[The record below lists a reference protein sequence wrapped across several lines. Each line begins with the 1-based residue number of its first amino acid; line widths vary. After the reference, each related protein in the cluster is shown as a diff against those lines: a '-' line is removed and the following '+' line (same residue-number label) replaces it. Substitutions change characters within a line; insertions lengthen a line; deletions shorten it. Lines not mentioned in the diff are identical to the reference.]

1 MTTNIQLSFALGTHL
16 DMMVTYEM
24 AARIWETYLDD
35 DVTVNLYVGTT
46 DSLPTNVAGG
56 ALPGFSAY
64 QDYSTVYNSLVSD
77 ATSSDDF
84 TARDNTL
91 DSNTYHKVRVESDE
105 GESIYEIE
113 NTQLKLARANAKS
126 IGMVGGAQTKLDGFI
141 LMNDL
146 SAHSTV
152 VWDHDAVDD
161 SVSSSQLDAL
171 SVALHEIGH
180 TLGYVSGLDAPGL
193 LIATEN
199 FQSAEVEETS
209 SSYYQDLVNNL
220 HHITPL
226 DLFRRS
232 LDTAGT
238 RTTEFTIGNHPYFSI
253 NGSTN
258 LGDFSEG
265 LATSLGGD
273 GYQASH
279 WKNSSNPLGIMDPT
293 ISTGETMTIEE
304 LDLRAFDVI
313 GWDRQN
319 LGYDLAS
326 LEQAVQDDLV
336 QQAKGVKTY
345 ADLEANPGKW
355 DNLQDDLSWDLAEM
369 IYESQVYESL
379 WGGNG
384 TSWSSIS
391 DVYNSLWGGNGTTW
405 QVIPETLTQLM
416 HLVAKFSTFEE
427 GIDSP
432 VLTEEGIFDLTNEAR
447 FGPAGEVVTA
457 QLASAVTSDAGF
469 NNLVGFYTVVDEAGG
484 IDTDDD
490 GIADVNPGDDGY
502 TQAAL
507 AHAEDPLLTKGQ
519 TGSIEFT
526 AGEFVVPFLLANG
539 GDLDEIPAALPE
551 GVQAY
556 FPDLAANTD
565 GAEHFRVSDKTLGIE
580 DLFGGGDQDFN
591 DFVFQLDFA

>member
-1 MTTNIQLSFALGTHL
+1 MTTNIELSFALGTHL

-24 AARIWETYLDD
+24 AARVWESYLDD
-35 DVTVNLYVGTT
+35 NVTVNLYVGTT

-64 QDYSTVYNSLVSD
+64 QNYSTVYNSLTSD

-84 TARDNTL
+84 TARDNAL

-105 GESIYEIE
+105 GESIYTVV
-113 NTQLKLARANAKS
+113 NDQLKLTRANAKS
-126 IGMVGGAQTKLDGFI
+126 IGMVGGAETKLDGLI

-152 VWDHDAVDD
+152 SWDHDAVDG

-193 LIATEN
+193 LLALET

-220 HHITPL
+220 HQVTPL

-232 LDTAGT
+232 ADTDGT
-238 RTTEFTIGNHPYFSI
+238 RTTEFTIGNNPYFSI
-253 NGSTN
+253 DGSTN

-279 WKNSSNPLGIMDPT
+279 WKNSSNPLGVMDPT
-293 ISTGETMTIEE
+293 ITTGETMTVSE
-304 LDLRAFDVI
+304 LDLRTFDVI

-319 LGYDLAS
+319 LGYDLTT
-326 LEQAVQDDLV
+326 LEQAVQDDFV

-345 ADLEANPGKW
+345 TDLEADPGKW
-355 DNLQDDLSWDLAEM
+355 YKLQDDLSWDLAEM

-379 WGGNG
+379 WGGGGGN
-384 TSWSSIS
+384 WSSIS
-391 DVYNSLWGGNGTTW
+391 DVYNSLWGGGGGNW
-405 QVIPETLTQLM
+405 QVIPDTLTQL
-416 HLVAKFSTFEE
+416 LQQTAAFSTFEE
-427 GIDSP
+427 GISDPVIESLWGGGGGTWEVIKSLWGGGGGTWGTWEDIWEDIPDPLTGRPSFDSGEIP
-432 VLTEEGIFDLTNEAR
+432 DLGIYNSPSPDFDLS
-447 FGPAGEVVTA
+447 PA
-457 QLASAVTSDAGF
+457 
-469 NNLVGFYTVVDEAGG
+469 
-484 IDTDDD
+484 
-490 GIADVNPGDDGY
+490 
-502 TQAAL
+502 
-507 AHAEDPLLTKGQ
+507 DPV
-519 TGSIEFT
+519 E
-526 AGEFVVPFLLANG
+526 
-539 GDLDEIPAALPE
+539 
-551 GVQAY
+551 
-556 FPDLAANTD
+556 
-565 GAEHFRVSDKTLGIE
+565 
-580 DLFGGGDQDFN
+580 LF
-591 DFVFQLDFA
+591 